1 MKQTTK
7 ILAVLMVVLVF
18 TFYSRAKVNISGG
31 LFQTDLNAGG
41 KNLTNVG
48 GVFSPNGSPITGGG
62 GPSAFATNANLPV
75 NPISVSANYL
85 IGSADESAMLT
96 NKVLYMVSGTP
107 TITVSNPPTSPVS
120 FFVEEVGT
128 SPISMATVSGV
139 TFWKANGQT
148 GIYTNA
154 ASITNYFSKTV
165 QFTAINSTNWLISDP
180 IPIQELV
187 DRATTAAGNVVST
200 FRWLSWFMART
211 TLTTRLANQ
220 RFPTLCL
227 VTR

>member
-1 MKQTTK
+1 MKQTNK
-7 ILAVLMVVLVF
+7 ILAILMAVLVF
-18 TFYSRAKVNISGG
+18 TFYARATVNITGG
-31 LFQTDLNAGG
+31 LLQTDLNAGG

-62 GPSAFATNANLPV
+62 GPSRRLPPMQNFPV

-148 GIYTNA
+148 GIYANA

-165 QFTAINSTNWLISDP
+165 QFTAINSTNWLISY
-180 IPIQELV
+180 
-187 DRATTAAGNVVST
+187 R
-200 FRWLSWFMART
+200 FRFRNW
-211 TLTTRLANQ
+211 
-220 RFPTLCL
+220 
-227 VTR
+227 